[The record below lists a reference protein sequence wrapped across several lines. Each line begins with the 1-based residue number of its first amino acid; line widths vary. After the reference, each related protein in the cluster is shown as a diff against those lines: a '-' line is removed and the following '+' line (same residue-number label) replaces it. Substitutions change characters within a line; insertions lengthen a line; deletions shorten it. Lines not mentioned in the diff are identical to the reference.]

1 MHLVLHWSRI
11 MLWLTQSTRIP
22 SISISSRIPITEG
35 ERNAILEEFFFF
47 LIFPLCKV
55 KQWDPLWSYY
65 KA

>member
-47 LIFPLCKV
+47 
-55 KQWDPLWSYY
+55 
-65 KA
+65 